1 MQSNADLVN
10 YLKQSG
16 VLYDED
22 VERAMR
28 AVDRRLFVPAE
39 RARAAYEDT
48 PIPTSQGQ
56 TISAPHMVAIMT
68 QHLAPA
74 MGMNILEIGCGSGYQ
89 AAILSEIVGEFGHI
103 TAIERVPELARAS
116 RQRLSGYDNI
126 TVLHGDGSKGYPKK
140 APFDRIVVSCAAT
153 KAPRALLGQLS
164 DAGRMLVPINHGPA
178 QDLTLFQKVAGQIES
193 QDLNC
198 KCQFVPLVE

>member
-1 MQSNADLVN
+1 MQSNDELVDF
-10 YLKQSG
+10 LKRSG

-28 AVDRRLFVPAE
+28 AVDRKLFVPAE

-48 PIPTSQGQ
+48 PIPTAHGQ

-68 QHLAPA
+68 QHLAPS
-74 MGMNILEIGCGSGYQ
+74 MGMNVLEIGAGSGYQ
-89 AAILSEIVGEFGHI
+89 AAILSEMVGEFGHI
-103 TAIERVPELARAS
+103 TAIERVPELARLS
-116 RQRLSGYDNI
+116 KQRLSGYGNI
-126 TVLHGDGSKGYPKK
+126 DVVTGDGSKGYPQK

-164 DAGRMLVPINHGPA
+164 DSGRMLVPINHGPA
-178 QDLTLFQKVAGQIES
+178 QDLTLFQKIAGQIES

-198 KCQFVPLVE
+198 RCQFVPLVE